1 MIYNDGGRCALCG
14 EIGPFCAGHLVRN
27 DLPPDSVDVAVAAW
41 RAVPDVMRHHIVE
54 WIGRADHC
62 KDDWREGYLAAAR
75 LLREIGGD
83 GT

>member
-1 MIYNDGGRCALCG
+1 MRITCFVDGCR
-14 EIGPFCAGHLVRN
+14 EIAYGGWCHVHAMAKQRI
-27 DLPPDSVDVAVAAW
+27 DAAADAW

-83 GT
+83 E